1 MVDCILQFS
10 ILAPAF
16 SRLKFAYSCACP
28 RKVVYTMSKNRIS
41 PPLVLVNFKC
51 YLESTGSRAVQ
62 LAKYAQQAS
71 EKFKVT
77 VAVAPQTADLRLV
90 AQQTTVPVFAQHVD
104 PIKPGSHTGHILAE
118 SVLEAGAAGVLVN
131 HSERRLEVGVIEDVV
146 SRARDLK
153 LATVVCANTSGIAAA
168 VASLRP
174 DMIAVEPPELIGSG
188 VAVSKAKP
196 EVITDTVSR
205 IRKINSEVTI
215 LCGAG
220 ITSGEDVREALR
232 LGTQGVLVASG
243 IVKAKDQA
251 AAIEDLAKACRR

>member
-1 MVDCILQFS
+1 
-10 ILAPAF
+10 
-16 SRLKFAYSCACP
+16 
-28 RKVVYTMSKNRIS
+28 MSKSKIL

-51 YLESTGSRAVQ
+51 YLESTGARAVQ

-71 EKFKVT
+71 QKLGVT
-77 VAVAPQTADLRLV
+77 VAVAPQAADLRLV
-90 AQQTTVPVFAQHVD
+90 SQQTKVPVFAQHVD
-104 PIKPGSHTGHILAE
+104 PIKPGSHTGH
-118 SVLEAGAAGVLVN
+118 VLVECVVEAGASGVLIN
-131 HSERRLEVGVIEDVV
+131 HSERRLEVGVIEDMI
-146 SRARDLK
+146 SRARHLK
-153 LATVVCANTSGIAAA
+153 LATVVCANTAGIAAA
-168 VASLRP
+168 VASLGP

-196 EVITDTVSR
+196 EIITDTVSR

-243 IVKAKDQA
+243 VVKAKDQA